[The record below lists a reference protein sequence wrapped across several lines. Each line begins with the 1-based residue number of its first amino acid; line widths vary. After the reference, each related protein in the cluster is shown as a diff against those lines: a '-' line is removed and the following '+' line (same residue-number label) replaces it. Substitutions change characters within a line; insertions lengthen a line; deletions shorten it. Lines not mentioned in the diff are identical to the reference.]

1 MSSVFL
7 VWFVVVFLCWGKG
20 GMRGVFVILG
30 FFFFLMIEMVNSHII
45 LFFFFNVLDSE
56 IILFFPDQFLL
67 SVLVGVS
74 LPLSFWHLVIEKL

>member
-1 MSSVFL
+1 
-7 VWFVVVFLCWGKG
+7 
-20 GMRGVFVILG
+20 MRGIFVILG

-45 LFFFFNVLDSE
+45 LFFLNVLDSE

-67 SVLVGVS
+67 SLLVGVS